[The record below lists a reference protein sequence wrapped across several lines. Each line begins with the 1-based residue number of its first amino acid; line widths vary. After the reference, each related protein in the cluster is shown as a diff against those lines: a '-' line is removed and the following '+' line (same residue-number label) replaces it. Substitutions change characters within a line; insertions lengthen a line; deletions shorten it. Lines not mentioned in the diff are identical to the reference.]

1 MTIRVRTRRFVIQ
14 RALLRIAVKTA
25 HSFCRPAE
33 VKLLIECGVSAELV
47 GKKCSISND
56 GLEPVL
62 QDGDPTGGGVVAV
75 AVRFGVEGDVHVCGL
90 DRGRALVCGR
100 GESAGAQC

>member
-1 MTIRVRTRRFVIQ
+1 MKQ

-33 VKLLIECGVSAELV
+33 VKLLIECGVSAERV
-47 GKKCSISND
+47 GKKKCSISNEGLTPVFHD
-56 GLEPVL
+56 GGPI
-62 QDGDPTGGGVVAV
+62 GGGAVAV

-90 DRGRALVCGR
+90 DGGRVLVCGR